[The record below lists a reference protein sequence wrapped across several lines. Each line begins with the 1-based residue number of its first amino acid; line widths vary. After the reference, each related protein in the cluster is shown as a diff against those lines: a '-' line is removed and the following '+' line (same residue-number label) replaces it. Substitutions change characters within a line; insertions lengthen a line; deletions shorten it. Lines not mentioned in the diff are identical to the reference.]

1 MDEHQIENLLD
12 EFEDEIWGGNSK
24 DDLDLDENKNDENK
38 CSVVQIILTL
48 NNLVRMTVTQN
59 YKIRVLIFL
68 IMNPA
73 FDSTK

>member
-12 EFEDEIWGGNSK
+12 EFEDEIWGGYSN
-24 DDLDLDENKNDENK
+24 DDLISMKIRMAKMN
-38 CSVVQIILTL
+38 VQIILTL

-68 IMNPA
+68 IMNPM
-73 FDSTK
+73 TICL